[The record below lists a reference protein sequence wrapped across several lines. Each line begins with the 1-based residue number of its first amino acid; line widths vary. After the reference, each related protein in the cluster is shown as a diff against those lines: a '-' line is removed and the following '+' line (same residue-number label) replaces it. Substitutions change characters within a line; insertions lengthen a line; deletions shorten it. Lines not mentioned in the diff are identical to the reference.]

1 MYVCNL
7 FLELQQ
13 KKCDQNTFLL
23 YLYVVHLFW
32 EACFLGKMLK
42 EAIFFLGF
50 RNLSSMYRKSI
61 KKTTESFLISTTL
74 SLLLYEG
81 F

>member
-61 KKTTESFLISTTL
+61 KKNYRKFFDIYYLESTAI
-74 SLLLYEG
+74 
-81 F
+81 